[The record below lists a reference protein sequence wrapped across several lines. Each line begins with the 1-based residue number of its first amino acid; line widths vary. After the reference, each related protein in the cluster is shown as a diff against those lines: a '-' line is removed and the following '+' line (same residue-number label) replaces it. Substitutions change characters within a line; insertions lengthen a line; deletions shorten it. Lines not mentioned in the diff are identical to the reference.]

1 MIQGQAACAGSG
13 GGSGWQQAVRPDDV
27 ARCGFPHGQMTFT
40 VDLEPLGMNRREKAS
55 QFARSLPSLE

>member
-1 MIQGQAACAGSG
+1 
-13 GGSGWQQAVRPDDV
+13 
-27 ARCGFPHGQMTFT
+27 MTFT